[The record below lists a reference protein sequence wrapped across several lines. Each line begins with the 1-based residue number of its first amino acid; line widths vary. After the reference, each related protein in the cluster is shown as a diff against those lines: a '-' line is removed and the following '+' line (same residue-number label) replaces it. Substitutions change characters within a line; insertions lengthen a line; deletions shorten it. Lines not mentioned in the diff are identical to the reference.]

1 MRSLLESINA
11 AKSTD
16 SKAIVTQLEKWK
28 NTDRAFPFYYRDWDH
43 QLVRPSVVVKVKS
56 KITDKYDF
64 FDVVRDTSNTAAETE
79 KAFGDKQEI
88 GCNMPSL

>member
-1 MRSLLESINA
+1 
-11 AKSTD
+11 
-16 SKAIVTQLEKWK
+16 
-28 NTDRAFPFYYRDWDH
+28 
-43 QLVRPSVVVKVKS
+43 VVVKVKS

-88 GCNMPSL
+88 GCNMPPL